1 MERVMAELANQFCQ
15 MPQKEV
21 HLVLYGIK
29 RDIFYNVSN
38 KIIIHKPVFEFNN
51 QKRFWHTIKTVW
63 FIRKKIKEIHPQTIL
78 SFGEYW
84 NNLILLSCIGLR
96 FPIYISDRSQPDKQL
111 GKFQD
116 ALRRWLYPKAK
127 GIIAQTKTAQLIYS
141 DLYTHS
147 NIEVIGNPIKKIPVK
162 IDAIRENVVLT
173 VGRLIKTKHHDELIK
188 LFMQINKPDWKL
200 IIVGDDALKEQNKVR
215 LQNLIKKLGGEQQV
229 ILTGKRTDV
238 DDFYSR
244 SKIFAFTSS
253 SEGFPN
259 VIGEALSAG
268 LPTVA
273 FDCISGPS
281 DMIEDGFNGYLI
293 DLFDFE
299 SFRSKLSLLM
309 GDEQER
315 ERMSLNAVSSIS
327 KFNTQNIAAK
337 YHKFITGHL
346 N

>member
-1 MERVMAELANQFCQ
+1 M
-15 MPQKEV
+15 
-21 HLVLYGIK
+21 
-29 RDIFYNVSN
+29 
-38 KIIIHKPVFEFNN
+38 
-51 QKRFWHTIKTVW
+51 
-63 FIRKKIKEIHPQTIL
+63 
-78 SFGEYW
+78 
-84 NNLILLSCIGLR
+84 
-96 FPIYISDRSQPDKQL
+96 
-111 GKFQD
+111 
-116 ALRRWLYPKAK
+116 
-127 GIIAQTKTAQLIYS
+127 
-141 DLYTHS
+141 
-147 NIEVIGNPIKKIPVK
+147 K